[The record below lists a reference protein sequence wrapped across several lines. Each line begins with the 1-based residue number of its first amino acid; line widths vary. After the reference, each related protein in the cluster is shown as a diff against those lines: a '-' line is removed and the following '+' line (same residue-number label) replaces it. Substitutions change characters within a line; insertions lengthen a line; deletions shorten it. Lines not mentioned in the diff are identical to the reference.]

1 MIEHRLPM
9 RRLECRPIVVLLVLL
24 ALSTTNCWPCC
35 DAFTVKLHKTNIPS
49 LSLVTLG
56 RYPHLSSISGQTP
69 EDHGRMTR
77 RRHPLSSGAGLWM
90 RRNRLEQ
97 YSWDGDDLRWWRR
110 WSRRMKRRKGDHAS
124 AQARNSIMVVAIVLF
139 LYQTY
144 STVDFI
150 RRGYPS
156 HWPSQA
162 VPIITDAFVGSS
174 IRGPLT
180 MDFAFSNLLSR
191 NQPHRFITSGLIHG
205 GIFHLL
211 LNIDALRRQPSWL
224 ETGLGRA
231 LYLTC
236 MLLSIIS
243 GNIGH
248 MYGTNGNPYDRT
260 LSMGLSGG
268 IAGAYGLMYVCML
281 KMGNPQALIRTAKG
295 MGILFVMALF
305 LENISNAAHFGGF
318 LGGILV
324 GVLCS
329 PRYRKSYSMRRKNS
343 VEYDP
348 YPRDYR
354 QSMGFGVMPTDRGLI
369 PLPLLWAAIVVVLVA
384 ISAPNKF
391 RAIPSLVMSGI
402 LQPGSQTP

>member
-1 MIEHRLPM
+1 
-9 RRLECRPIVVLLVLL
+9 
-24 ALSTTNCWPCC
+24 
-35 DAFTVKLHKTNIPS
+35 
-49 LSLVTLG
+49 
-56 RYPHLSSISGQTP
+56 
-69 EDHGRMTR
+69 
-77 RRHPLSSGAGLWM
+77 
-90 RRNRLEQ
+90 
-97 YSWDGDDLRWWRR
+97 
-110 WSRRMKRRKGDHAS
+110 
-124 AQARNSIMVVAIVLF
+124 
-139 LYQTY
+139 
-144 STVDFI
+144 
-150 RRGYPS
+150 
-156 HWPSQA
+156 
-162 VPIITDAFVGSS
+162 
-174 IRGPLT
+174 
-180 MDFAFSNLLSR
+180 
-191 NQPHRFITSGLIHG
+191 
-205 GIFHLL
+205 
-211 LNIDALRRQPSWL
+211 
-224 ETGLGRA
+224 
-231 LYLTC
+231 

-268 IAGAYGLMYVCML
+268 IAGAYGLMYVCMV

-369 PLPLLWAAIVVVLVA
+369 PLPLLWAAIAVALVA
-384 ISAPNKF
+384 MSAPNSF

-402 LQPGSQTP
+402 LQPGSLTP

>member
-77 RRHPLSSGAGLWM
+77 RRHPLSNGAGLWM

-110 WSRRMKRRKGDHAS
+110 WSRRMKRRKGDNAS